1 MARPAKFNREEV
13 LNKALLLFWQK
24 GYEATLLDDLTRE
37 MGINRPSL
45 YNTFGDKDA
54 LYLEAL
60 MRYGEIHG
68 GKMLATL
75 ERSHSIQQG
84 FKAIFEDL
92 INESTQGCC
101 RGCMIVNNTVERC
114 SVSDS
119 ANSFVKETDEASKR
133 TFATAI
139 RRAQQEGDL
148 ALTKDP
154 DVLAVYL
161 YSAIQGLQL
170 RAKAGDS
177 RKELEAVAELS
188 LTVLD

>member
-1 MARPAKFNREEV
+1 VARPAKFDREEV
-13 LNKALLLFWQK
+13 LDKAMLLFWRK

-54 LYLEAL
+54 LYLESL
-60 MRYGEIHG
+60 TRYGEIHG

-75 ERSHSIQQG
+75 ERAHSIQQG
-84 FKAIFEDL
+84 FRDIFADL
-92 INESTQGCC
+92 IDESTQGCC
-101 RGCMIVNNTVERC
+101 RGCMIVNNTVEQC
-114 SVSDS
+114 SVSES
-119 ANSFVKETDEASKR
+119 ANSFAKETDEASKR
-133 TFATAI
+133 AFATAI
-139 RRAQQEGDL
+139 RRAQQEGAL
-148 ALTKDP
+148 APTRDP
-154 DVLAVYL
+154 DALAVYL

-177 RKELEAVAELS
+177 KRELEAVAELS

>member
-1 MARPAKFNREEV
+1 MARPAKFDREEV
-13 LNKALLLFWQK
+13 LDKAMLLFWRR
-24 GYEATLLDDLTRE
+24 GYEATLLNDLTRE

-60 MRYGEIHG
+60 MRYGNIHG
-68 GKMLATL
+68 GKMLTTL
-75 ERSHSIQQG
+75 ERARSIQQG
-84 FKAIFEDL
+84 FKAIFADL

-119 ANSFVKETDEASKR
+119 ANNFVKETDEASKR
-133 TFATAI
+133 AFATAI
-139 RRAQQEGDL
+139 RRAQQEGDF
-148 ALTKDP
+148 APTKDP
-154 DVLAVYL
+154 DALALYL

-177 RKELEAVAELS
+177 RRELEAVAELS